1 MFWKGDNM
9 ASLPFLFFTYFVEA
23 LVFFY
28 YCKSIY
34 KPKLNLWFSFFI
46 TVVAYLA
53 VMFVFKFIINL
64 EILNAILIII
74 VNLIIINI
82 AFLSSFKSSIFHSL
96 TLCILRF
103 ISEFIVTYILAITH
117 TVSSQTVLN
126 EHFEI
131 GVILCSILYFLFSRL
146 VAKLSLKE
154 TESKSWG
161 KWVLLSVLPICS
173 IMIILVFRM
182 LTNNIVLSVSQNI
195 ICISSIAF
203 LLLVNII
210 VYAIY
215 EQAERSNQKLIEL
228 ELVNQ
233 KNDID
238 LQYLELLKKKN
249 ETMNIM
255 AHDYKN
261 NLLTIAGMTDSS
273 EVKDYID
280 NMMGEITKYN
290 QIAKT
295 KNRLLDVI
303 LSKYT
308 DICNNKGITFETDI
322 MTDNLGFINSYDIST
337 LFNNILDNAVEAASI
352 SSEKN
357 IRLEITNS
365 LNAYHKII
373 AINSCDTAPHTEHG
387 KLLTSKKNKDAHGFG
402 TKSVKKIVQ
411 KYNGEMQW
419 EYDNEQKQFKLV
431 ILFPEN

>member
-1 MFWKGDNM
+1 MSNFI
-9 ASLPFLFFTYFVEA
+9 FLLFIYIIEA
-23 LVFFY
+23 LIVYSYVHAIYTSKKANIFSLSIILFSYLILLFIYRFVYNNEIFNTFLVIVVNTIIIYALYASSLKSAVFHGISLGITQLISEFIAL
-28 YCKSIY
+28 YCVAAILQTETQNILTNYFEIATILSKIIYFLISRILTLFSI
-34 KPKLNLWFSFFI
+34 KENSSRSWGKWFALSCLPI
-46 TVVAYLA
+46 SS
-53 VMFVFKFIINL
+53 
-64 EILNAILIII
+64 ILIII
-74 VNLIIINI
+74 
-82 AFLSSFKSSIFHSL
+82 AF
-96 TLCILRF
+96 R
-103 ISEFIVTYILAITH
+103 IVTNT
-117 TVSSQTVLN
+117 
-126 EHFEI
+126 
-131 GVILCSILYFLFSRL
+131 
-146 VAKLSLKE
+146 
-154 TESKSWG
+154 
-161 KWVLLSVLPICS
+161 
-173 IMIILVFRM
+173 IILQSFEYTF
-182 LTNNIVLSVSQNI
+182 LIVS
-195 ICISSIAF
+195 ISF
-203 LLLVNII
+203 LLVVNII
-210 VYAIY
+210 VYLIY
-215 EQAERSNQKLIEL
+215 EQAEKSNQKLIEL

-238 LQYLELLKKKN
+238 MQYLELLEKKN

-337 LFNNILDNAVEAASI
+337 LFNNILDNAVDAASS

-402 TKSVKKIVQ
+402 TKSIKKIVQ